1 MSCLKAIK
9 ADLKLLALEHCEKE
23 DRSTGDSIQTL
34 GGLEGR
40 SDRRVAGNNDRR
52 VTGNGI

>member
-9 ADLKLLALEHCEKE
+9 ADLKLLALELCEKE
-23 DRSTGDSIQTL
+23 DRSTGDLTL

-40 SDRRVAGNNDRR
+40 SDRTVAGNNNRRVAGNS
-52 VTGNGI
+52 I